1 MPHTLRYSLADPI
14 IAHLNT
20 IVLTVSDPFITS
32 RFIGLVSISAVTVY
46 ELCIK
51 DIFGRFSHSKHKV
64 FGVFV
69 NSCFYHLNGRI
80 KLSNIKN
87 DYLPKFGDV
96 YVKRFTKNLEL
107 AEKTSLR
114 NTGKSILSSY
124 GNIIQWRHQFA
135 HEGIIPSTVTYT
147 EAVDSYQLG
156 KEVIRILAESMKR

>member
-1 MPHTLRYSLADPI
+1 M
-14 IAHLNT
+14 
-20 IVLTVSDPFITS
+20 
-32 RFIGLVSISAVTVY
+32 
-46 ELCIK
+46 
-51 DIFGRFSHSKHKV
+51 

-69 NSCFYHLNGRI
+69 NSYFYHLNGRI
-80 KLSNIKN
+80 KLSNIKE

-96 YVKRFTKNLEL
+96 YVRRFTKNLEL

-114 NTGKSILSSY
+114 NTGKSIISSY
-124 GNIIQWRHQFA
+124 GNILQWRHQFA